1 MQSGTK
7 IQLQKG
13 SEAAP
18 GATER
23 KVTISGDAQHIAYAE
38 QLIQVKVQ
46 ESQNGAMMAMTGG
59 GIAGK
64 QSREKTWG
72 FSQAHEDFW

>member
-7 IQLQKG
+7 IQLQKD

-46 ESQNGAMMAMTGG
+46 ENQNGAMMSMTGG

-64 QSREKTWG
+64 KTRNV
-72 FSQAHEDFW
+72 